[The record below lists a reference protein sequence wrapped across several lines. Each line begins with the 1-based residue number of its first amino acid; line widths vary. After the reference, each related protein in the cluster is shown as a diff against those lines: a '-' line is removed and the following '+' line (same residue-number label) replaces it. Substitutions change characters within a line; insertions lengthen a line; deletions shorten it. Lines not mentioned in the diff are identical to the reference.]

1 MKSLFCKDGVESF
14 ITAAGR
20 VGERAVGEELPAA
33 ARSSQKG
40 RSDWAT
46 CLLIPATGTAALS
59 CAESRRRPK
68 RFPSVLTEAA
78 GRTGAGGGLPGERG
92 LPGPLPAPFPA
103 GAQLRPRLPGAGVPS
118 AAGATAPQPSRAGPP
133 VRLLGAARRGGGGF
147 AGGGGRPARPGAAD
161 RRAVGRRVRAGAARR
176 PAPLPCLGRGRC
188 RYAAAPA
195 LRLPPGCGLAPP
207 RWRGG
212 PSCCAAPPSCWAAPS
227 SSPSKSPAGNGGG
240 GGRRPGG
247 PGARGARPREA
258 AARRS
263 SWRRCL
269 PRRPGAEPP
278 AAELRLRGSRSAA
291 CGCAGA
297 GRGLSSSRG
306 ATPCARS
313 GRASPCALRWRPREA
328 PGRVRQGW
336 RRTSSSRGRRHAI
349 PMATTA
355 PLASWGN
362 AVASSAVR
370 RRGDAG
376 PPLPAPVHGRG
387 RSDGVFGTRVPS
399 PEGVGVWR

>member
-68 RFPSVLTEAA
+68 RFPSVLTGGGGRAA
-78 GRTGAGGGLPGERG
+78 GRARAAG
-92 LPGPLPAPFPA
+92 PAPRALPRRGPA
-103 GAQLRPRLPGAGVPS
+103 APSPARGGRPLRRRGNRAPAEPG
-118 AAGATAPQPSRAGPP
+118 RAGPP